1 MIYTIICY
9 VVYIKCLVCVA
20 PYMVTQRQSF
30 SINMH
35 SMSGV
40 EPAGRHTKKE
50 EGEEEEDPFYTLLD
64 RSGCAKF
71 HYKLQ
76 DCFHDNGGDWRKCQS
91 EMKMFQECMNKQKQ
105 TS

>member
-1 MIYTIICY
+1 MCTAG
-9 VVYIKCLVCVA
+9 LVTLLQC
-20 PYMVTQRQSF
+20 
-30 SINMH
+30 H

-40 EPAGRHTKKE
+40 KPTGRRTKE
-50 EGEEEEDPFYTLLD
+50 EEEEEDPFYTMLD

-91 EMKMFQECMNKQKQ
+91 EMKMFRECMNKQTQ